1 MDQFDDLPDIPE
13 KDKRPRFYTEID
25 GEDWV
30 DRIAHED
37 PAFAAAH
44 RAWQKGQYSCVE
56 EAVATYK
63 SDNISDELKAEIKNV
78 ADQALKRKASKK
90 DPKVQDGDDKDIF

>member
-13 KDKRPRFYTEID
+13 KETRPKFYTEVD

-30 DRIAHED
+30 DRRAHED

-44 RAWQKGQYSCVE
+44 RAWQMG
-56 EAVATYK
+56 
-63 SDNISDELKAEIKNV
+63 
-78 ADQALKRKASKK
+78 
-90 DPKVQDGDDKDIF
+90 

>member
-1 MDQFDDLPDIPE
+1 M
-13 KDKRPRFYTEID
+13 ID

-44 RAWQKGQYSCVE
+44 RAWQMGQYGSVE

-63 SDNISDELKAEIKNV
+63 SEDASEELKAEIKKV
-78 ADQALKRKASKK
+78 AEEALKRKTAKENKSKLDDEEK
-90 DPKVQDGDDKDIF
+90 DLF

>member
-13 KDKRPRFYTEID
+13 KKTRPQFYTEID

-30 DRIAHED
+30 DRIAHRD

-44 RAWQKGQYSCVE
+44 RAWQMGQFSCVE

-63 SDNISDELKAEIKNV
+63 SEDASEKQKAEI
-78 ADQALKRKASKK
+78 QY
-90 DPKVQDGDDKDIF
+90 